1 MLSTP
6 LLKEKDH
13 HLEGLSEKG
22 GLRRKKYWQD
32 ETGRQTL
39 MDHYFN
45 RNVFQ
50 MPPCTLNRSSGS
62 CGL

>member
-13 HLEGLSEKG
+13 HLEGLSEKA
-22 GLRRKKYWQD
+22 GLRLKKYWQD

-50 MPPCTLNRSSGS
+50 MPPCT
-62 CGL
+62 